1 MNITWLMRMKRWVQ
15 NPPSAGRVKF
25 VFAVV
30 LAGALIFAA
39 EYFGYWPEWAT
50 TQRIKNPF

>member
-1 MNITWLMRMKRWVQ
+1 MNIARLMRMRRWVQ
-15 NPPSAGRVKF
+15 NPPSASRVKF

-30 LAGALIFAA
+30 LAGALIFGA

-50 TQRIKNPF
+50 TERIKKPF